1 MRILALLII
10 VATTALVTGAAAETG
25 RGGGPGTA
33 LAIGFALI
41 AASLTGELAERFRL
55 PRISGYL
62 LFGVACGPSFGAILT
77 PAMARD
83 LQVVNGVAIAL
94 IAFIAGLEINFTR
107 LRPQLRAMLTMGGV
121 MLGLMWMTL
130 SLLFF
135 LAWPWMPILPGAT
148 GLRDLRSQVLRQPSW
163 PVSLRP

>member
-1 MRILALLII
+1 MMRLLALAII
-10 VATTALVTGAAAETG
+10 LGTTAVVTSVAATAE

-41 AASLTGELAERFRL
+41 AASLTGELFERFRL

-62 LFGVACGPSFGAILT
+62 FFGVVCGPYAGAILT
-77 PAMARD
+77 PAMARE

-94 IAFIAGLEINFTR
+94 IAFIAGLEINFVR

-121 MLGLMWMTL
+121 MIALMWVSLT
-130 SLLFF
+130 LLFF
-135 LAWPWMPILPGAT
+135 ARVAMAA
-148 GLRDLRSQVLRQPSW
+148 D
-163 PVSLRP
+163 RP